1 MLAMESAKIAAF
13 VAVSLSALA
22 ITVCIIMVPLMYQQL
37 NDLQEDLG
45 MQLNEQSDFA
55 SEIHRE
61 LSMAEDV
68 ARRQHIEQSQPM
80 KPDFSIADLFIRQ
93 KRQAPGCSKWSA
105 LGYCRVWSSKK

>member
-22 ITVCIIMVPLMYQQL
+22 ITVCIVMVPLMYQQL

-45 MQLNEQSDFA
+45 MQLTEQSDFA

-68 ARRQHIEQSQPM
+68 TRKQHLEQLQPP
-80 KPDFSIADLFIRQ
+80 KPDFSLADFFVRQ
-93 KRQAPGCSKWSA
+93 KKQAPGCSKFSIFK
-105 LGYCRVWSSKK
+105 SF